1 MDMTMNPNISK
12 EFRKRLD
19 LINRWKKKQNPR
31 VTVWTTV
38 KNSEDKEYTKYEKKE
53 ANKVWGMPDPFRMK

>member
-1 MDMTMNPNISK
+1 MDMTTNQNISK

-31 VTVWTTV
+31 VTVWSTV
-38 KNSEDKEYTKYEKKE
+38 KTEEGKEYTKYERKE
-53 ANKVWGMPDPFRMK
+53 ANKVWGMQDPFRMK

>member
-1 MDMTMNPNISK
+1 MDMTLNQNISK

-19 LINRWKKKQNPR
+19 LINRWKKKQNPN

-38 KNSEDKEYTKYEKKE
+38 KNSEDKEYTKYEKKK
-53 ANKVWGMPDPFRMK
+53 ANEIWGMPDPFRMK